1 MLTNVTLI
9 DDQLTELEILQ
20 TYTNSQLLTL
30 KSQLLELSRQTS
42 DILTYWLDQR
52 EQTMMDS
59 ETYNQMIEC
68 LVGHAQKLRDG
79 GGNQGKSGWENR
91 GKKFMK
97 KNSVASGLGDY
108 LSIL

>member
-42 DILTYWLDQR
+42 DMLTYWLDQR

-59 ETYNQMIEC
+59 EAYNKMIER
-68 LVGHAQKLRDG
+68 LVGHAQKMRDG
-79 GGNQGKSGWENR
+79 KNRQDKIKKSKNRNSGSGGFGNHIVVLL
-91 GKKFMK
+91 F
-97 KNSVASGLGDY
+97 
-108 LSIL
+108 I